1 MKTMLQYPLEVP
13 WQGTSNGYHNR
24 FFHAEIRKIIC
35 GYPALIWGYKVEK
48 ICFWAYIICA
58 CQTWGNRI
66 LYSYLNTIRIHFLSN
81 REVFCIRGFFRI
93 KVFVFVF
100 EYIAKVMYS

>member
-1 MKTMLQYPLEVP
+1 MLQYPLEVP

-24 FFHAEIRKIIC
+24 VFHAEIRKIIC

-58 CQTWGNRI
+58 C
-66 LYSYLNTIRIHFLSN
+66 LYLTVNMHCLISAHTQSGLGICNYTLKDRFYHVCVQFMSHL
-81 REVFCIRGFFRI
+81 
-93 KVFVFVF
+93 KVL
-100 EYIAKVMYS
+100 A